1 MYTALNILDTVLVK
15 VEHCTGSKNK
25 HVTQAGP
32 CNMAASRFLWFLWVI
47 ESLAAGYSICL
58 KCLLLSS

>member
-47 ESLAAGYSICL
+47 
-58 KCLLLSS
+58 